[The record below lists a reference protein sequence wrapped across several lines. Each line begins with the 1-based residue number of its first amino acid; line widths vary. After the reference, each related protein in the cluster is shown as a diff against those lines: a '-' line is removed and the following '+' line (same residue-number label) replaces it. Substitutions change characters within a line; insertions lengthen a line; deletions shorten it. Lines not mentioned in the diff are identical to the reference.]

1 MRFVKTMRSLG
12 PRYIAL
18 WVGQTVSQFG
28 TYIALLT
35 VLFLVDSIHQLTG
48 DGGTV
53 DFAVTYSLEMVP
65 TLLVG
70 LIGGALLD
78 RWHLRPVMIAA
89 DLIRAC
95 AFFYLAASF
104 GNYGLETVFAM
115 AFLIGSMTTLFDGA
129 MYSLIPSIVP
139 PEKLPDANS
148 FVAASQQA
156 MFALGPAVA
165 GLLAWVSEGPELG
178 LFINGMTF
186 VVSAVTL
193 YWVGRV
199 AHHRD
204 GDASRSNVI
213 REAINGIKYLWSRPR
228 LRITTIASAIPNF
241 VIGFV
246 EATFVVLAFVV
257 FGAETE
263 LEVGILLG
271 AMGVGGL
278 LGALIAPHITRRLG
292 LGRTLVVGLAVAG
305 LGLFAVMFTTYGAL
319 ALALQFGWM
328 LGISVI
334 NIPLA
339 TIRQH
344 YSHES
349 MLGRVITASR
359 AIGWATLPL
368 GALIGGWLGN
378 TEATYPW
385 VARTFPIILIAT
397 AVWLYTTIIWSD
409 TYGPGFDRPPAKV
422 TETPDKPR
430 AAEA

>member
-1 MRFVKTMRSLG
+1 MHFIKTMRSLG
-12 PRYIAL
+12 TPYAAL
-18 WVGQTVSQFG
+18 WVGQTISQFG
-28 TYIALLT
+28 TYIAFLT
-35 VLFLVDSIHQLTG
+35 VLFLVDSIHEATG
-48 DGGTV
+48 GGGYI
-53 DFAVTYSLEMVP
+53 DFSITYALEFAP

-89 DLIRAC
+89 DLVRASI
-95 AFFYLAASF
+95 FFYLAASF
-104 GNYGLETVFAM
+104 GTYSLGTVFAM

-129 MYSLIPSIVP
+129 MYSLIPALVP
-139 PEKLPDANS
+139 REKLADANA

-156 MFALGPAVA
+156 NFAIGPAVA
-165 GLLAWVSEGPELG
+165 GALAWASDGPQLG
-178 LFINGMTF
+178 LFINGLTF
-186 VVSAVTL
+186 VVSAISL
-193 YWVGRV
+193 HWVGRV
-199 AHHRD
+199 ARHRD
-204 GDASRSNVI
+204 PTEKQSNVV
-213 REAINGIKYLWSRPR
+213 REAMNGIRYLWSRPR

-257 FGAETE
+257 LRADTE
-263 LEVGILLG
+263 LEVGILAG

-278 LGALIAPHITRRLG
+278 AGALVAPAITRRLG
-292 LGRTLVVGLAVAG
+292 LGRTLVYGMAMAGVGL
-305 LGLFAVMFTTYGAL
+305 LAVMFTTYGIL
-319 ALALQFGWM
+319 ALALQVGWM
-328 LGISVI
+328 IGISII

-344 YSHES
+344 YSHDS

-385 VARTFPIILIAT
+385 VARTFPVIMVGT
-397 AVWLYTTIIWSD
+397 ALWLSTTIVWSD
-409 TYGPGFDRPPAKV
+409 TFGPGFEPAPARAKEPTEGSRP
-422 TETPDKPR
+422 
-430 AAEA
+430 AEA